1 MPGNFLAHSMLWIW
15 LPVTLA
21 VFAVARPRVAAL
33 VSILGGV
40 LLLPSGV
47 VMDLPPLPPL
57 DRDGAIG
64 LGALLATLL
73 FARGAFR
80 RRIPGTGFDALILVF
95 ALSELATAWTN
106 ADSLVLGDGA
116 VIRPGLSLY
125 DGLAAAVSQALR
137 VAAPYVIGRALF
149 RTPGDLELLLKAS
162 VLAAL
167 LYSPFVLFE
176 LRFSPQMHNIVYG
189 FFPHVFSQTV
199 RDTGWG
205 WRPMVFM
212 THGLMLALFL
222 ATTSLAASALWSVR
236 SRIGPVPARVAAIAL
251 LVLLLLCG
259 SLGAALYGL
268 VLLPLLLF
276 ARPRTILRVA
286 VLLAALVFA
295 YPALRAA
302 DRFPSQPLV
311 DTARLVSEERSTS
324 LAFRFENEDMLM
336 ERAAERPWFG
346 WGRFGR
352 NHVFDPVIGR
362 AATTTD
368 GLWIIVYGS
377 QGIIGFVALFGAW
390 LLPVFLLPRRLR
402 HVADR
407 RGVKVVAGMAL
418 IVTVNAVDL
427 LPNAFMNSFTL
438 LMAGALAGT
447 LETLRRPQPP
457 RRSEHA
463 TFSPATGRAGAA
475 GARRRPKRGRAVTER
490 STGRFRADCV
500 ALRDLHDRGLVR
512 TGHSLTRH
520 GPRCATSQTRNARS
534 TTRA

>member
-1 MPGNFLAHSMLWIW
+1 MPGNFLAHSMLWVW

-64 LGALLATLL
+64 LGALLATLI
-73 FARGAFR
+73 FAPRAFR
-80 RRIPGTGFDALILVF
+80 RRIPGTGVDALILVF
-95 ALSELATAWTN
+95 AVSELATAWNN
-106 ADSLVLGDGA
+106 ADSLILGEGTI
-116 VIRPGLSLY
+116 VRPGLSLY
-125 DGLAAAVSQALR
+125 DGLSAAVNQVLR

-167 LYSPFVLFE
+167 LYSPLVLFE
-176 LRFSPQMHNIVYG
+176 LRFSPQVHNLVYG

-222 ATTSLAASALWSVR
+222 ATASLAASALWSVR
-236 SRIGPVPARVAAIAL
+236 SHVGPVPARMAAIAL

-268 VLLPLLLF
+268 ALLPLLLF
-276 ARPRTILRVA
+276 ARPHTILRVA

-295 YPALRAA
+295 YPALRTAE
-302 DRFPSQPLV
+302 RFPAQPLV
-311 DTARLVSEERSTS
+311 EAARLASEERSTS
-324 LAFRFENEDMLM
+324 LAFRFRNEDMLM
-336 ERAAERPWFG
+336 ERAAERRWFG

-352 NHVFDPVIGR
+352 NHVFDPMIGR
-362 AATTTD
+362 AVTTTD

-377 QGIIGFVALFGAW
+377 QGIVGFVALFGAW
-390 LLPVFLLPRRLR
+390 LMPVFLLPRRLR
-402 HVADR
+402 HVAGR
-407 RGVKVVAGMAL
+407 RGLKVMAGMAL

-447 LETLRRPQPP
+447 VETLRRPQRR
-457 RRSEHA
+457 RRSEH
-463 TFSPATGRAGAA
+463 SSSDPASRRKRAA
-475 GARRRPKRGRAVTER
+475 GARRRPERGNAVTR
-490 STGRFRADCV
+490 SG
-500 ALRDLHDRGLVR
+500 
-512 TGHSLTRH
+512 
-520 GPRCATSQTRNARS
+520 SQGAPEP
-534 TTRA
+534 AA